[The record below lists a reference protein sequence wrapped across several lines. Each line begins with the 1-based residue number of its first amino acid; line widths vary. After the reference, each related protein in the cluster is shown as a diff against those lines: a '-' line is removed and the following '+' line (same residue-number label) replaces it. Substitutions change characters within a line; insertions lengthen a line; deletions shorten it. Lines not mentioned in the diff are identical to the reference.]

1 MSVAN
6 WPLETKT
13 KNLPALPYK
22 YVQVRCRN
30 SHIKTGKRSEFII
43 IIIYHVRT
51 TANVAV
57 MCAIVTIMIAQ
68 YTFQ

>member
-1 MSVAN
+1 M
-6 WPLETKT
+6 
-13 KNLPALPYK
+13 
-22 YVQVRCRN
+22 
-30 SHIKTGKRSEFII
+30 TGKRYELII

-51 TANVAV
+51 TANVAA